1 MDMPLSI
8 GSSKNLLVVIVREL
22 RTVNISLEGCKDY
35 DHLKAVHIPSASQC
49 RDKEG
54 REIACLPILWTR
66 IHSTADKT
74 NQRHHI
80 NVNCDP

>member
-1 MDMPLSI
+1 MPLSI

-35 DHLKAVHIPSASQC
+35 DHISSASQC

>member
-1 MDMPLSI
+1 MPLSI

-35 DHLKAVHIPSASQC
+35 DHLKAVHISSASQC

-54 REIACLPILWTR
+54 REIACLLILWTR
-66 IHSTADKT
+66 ITQLLIRQIKG
-74 NQRHHI
+74 I
-80 NVNCDP
+80 ILM